1 MAYQAKRHQPNNH
14 RGYLPMENAI
24 ARKLDPPEI
33 NPVEIESVL
42 LNRLASVG
50 QKSYAEHMGIS
61 ESTVRLASVGQKSY
75 AEHMGISESTV

>member
-1 MAYQAKRHQPNNH
+1 
-14 RGYLPMENAI
+14 MENAI

-33 NPVEIESVL
+33 NPIEIESVL

-61 ESTVRLASVGQKSY
+61 ESTVSRRK
-75 AEHMGISESTV
+75 AEGISATWRKSWLFLGFRPRHRKRYWYPETISQL

>member
-1 MAYQAKRHQPNNH
+1 MRHLTGKSLHTKCERIFTQTPPTGCRTNRIKPHANSY

-42 LNRLASVG
+42 LNRL
-50 QKSYAEHMGIS
+50 
-61 ESTVRLASVGQKSY
+61 
-75 AEHMGISESTV
+75 

>member
-33 NPVEIESVL
+33 NPIEIESVL

-61 ESTVRLASVGQKSY
+61 ESTVSRRK
-75 AEHMGISESTV
+75 AEGY